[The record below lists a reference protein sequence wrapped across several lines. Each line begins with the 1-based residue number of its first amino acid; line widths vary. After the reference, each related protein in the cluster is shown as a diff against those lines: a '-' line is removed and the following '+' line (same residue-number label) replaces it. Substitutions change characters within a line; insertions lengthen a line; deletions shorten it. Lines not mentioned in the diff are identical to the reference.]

1 MVWDFDNPYEE
12 VSESLRKIGS
22 QLAAIIHAAI
32 EEITENSI
40 VSEIHNNDSLTAL
53 IGFDTRK
60 LEKISE
66 EPEVSRKCPF
76 CQEQL
81 DEHYHL
87 AKHISKYHPKKAV
100 KKYEKSIQH
109 YYKHPED
116 VGPRHQL
123 VTKIMTGQDQ
133 IYGNRILCPFCEEP
147 FPEHELK
154 KHVNQ
159 KHGEFMEA
167 FYNVLKEGGK

>member
-32 EEITENSI
+32 EEVTENSI
-40 VSEIHNNDSLTAL
+40 LSEVYDDNDSTPNL

-81 DEHYHL
+81 AEHYYL
-87 AKHISKYHPKKAV
+87 GEHIAKYHPKKAM
-100 KKYEKSIQH
+100 KKYKESIEH

-116 VGPRHQL
+116 VGQRHQL
-123 VTKIMTGQDQ
+123 VTKLMTEQER

-159 KHGEFMEA
+159 QHGEFMET
-167 FYNVLKEGGK
+167 FYNVLKEG